1 MAPSHRPLQHPAR
14 LVPLAFLAAIAL
26 GTLIL
31 MTPWARVGPQ
41 GAPPLTAL
49 FTAVSAV
56 CVTGLI
62 VEDTPNY
69 WSQFGQVVILLLFQI
84 GGFGI
89 MTAATLLTMLV
100 NRKFRLHSRLV
111 AQAETKSSSLG
122 DVGGVLRLVFAV
134 TLVVEVVVALALIS
148 RFRYRYDHPWGEAV
162 WHGVFQSV
170 SAFNNAGFSTFSDS
184 LMSFAQDPLVL
195 TPLMAAVV
203 IGGLGFPVLY
213 ELRKVPETPSRW
225 SIHTK
230 LTLIGS
236 ITLFLV
242 GFGAVAAYEW
252 SNPLTLGAMDWPGR
266 LLNAAAQSVMTRT
279 AGFNSLDVGALRTET
294 LSVSYVLMLIGG
306 GSAGTAGGIKVTTF
320 FLLGFVVWAEIRGRE
335 DAVAFGRRISTGAQR
350 QALSVVLL
358 AASAVGMG
366 VLVLL
371 SATALP
377 LEDVVFEVISAFA
390 TVGLSTGVTADLPPV
405 ALIMLCLLMFIGR
418 VGTITVATALA
429 LNERTIPYRYPEERP
444 IVG

>member
-1 MAPSHRPLQHPAR
+1 
-14 LVPLAFLAAIAL
+14 VPLAFLIAIAV
-26 GTLIL
+26 GTVLL
-31 MTPWARVGPQ
+31 MTPLARIGPE

-89 MTAATLLTMLV
+89 MTAATLLTMMV
-100 NRKFRLHSRLV
+100 NRKFRLRSRLV

-122 DVGGVLRLVFAV
+122 EVGGVLRLVFIV
-134 TLVVEVVVALALIS
+134 TFVVEAIVALVLIW
-148 RFRYRYDHPWGEAV
+148 RFRLGYDHGWGEAV

-184 LMSFAQDPLVL
+184 LMGFAQDPLVL
-195 TPLMAAVV
+195 APLMVAVV

-213 ELRKVPETPSRW
+213 ELRKAPRAPSRW

-230 LTLIGS
+230 LTVLGS
-236 ITLFLV
+236 IGLFLV
-242 GFGAVAAYEW
+242 GFIAVATYEW
-252 SNPLTLGAMDWPGR
+252 SNPRTLGALDWPWR
-266 LLNAAAQSVMTRT
+266 LLNAATQSVMTRT
-279 AGFNSLDVGALRTET
+279 AGFNSLDVGAFQTET

-358 AASAVGMG
+358 AASAVGAG
-366 VLVLL
+366 ILILL
-371 SATALP
+371 SATELP

-405 ALIMLCLLMFIGR
+405 ALITLCLLMFIGR